1 MQTGPKT
8 YKIENEWAKH
18 VVTLAKA
25 NLIRGKKIAAGTL
38 YNSVSYDVNKQTG
51 AIQFF
56 YAPEGEFVESGR
68 RPNSRFPPIKAIA
81 KWAKQKGIPQFRD
94 KKGRFISNDTRTFLL
109 SRSIAIKGIKPF
121 PFFTDAI
128 EQATQQLYSKLED
141 AIIQDME
148 DSIANSLGGS
158 KATHMNF

>member
-1 MQTGPKT
+1 MQTGPKA
-8 YKIENEWAKH
+8 YKIEIEWAKH

-38 YNSVSYDVNKQTG
+38 YNSVLYNVNKQTG
-51 AIQFF
+51 EIQFY
-56 YAPEGEFVESGR
+56 YAEEGEFVESGR

-94 KKGRFISNDTRTFLL
+94 KKGRYISNDARTFLL
-109 SRSIAIKGIKPF
+109 SRSIAIKGIKKF

-128 EQATQQLYSKLED
+128 ELATQQLYNDLED
-141 AIIQDME
+141 AIVQDIE
-148 DSIANSLGGS
+148 DSFTLEI
-158 KATHMNF
+158 